1 MFRAFAISVTNFS
14 WYKKTK
20 DMEFFTWLFFYSGI
34 FHGRPIGP
42 LEPASEG
49 ISVELMFT
57 QK

>member
-1 MFRAFAISVTNFS
+1 LPSLSPIFLG
-14 WYKKTK
+14 KKTK
-20 DMEFFTWLFFYSGI
+20 DKRYGIFYLVILSNSGI